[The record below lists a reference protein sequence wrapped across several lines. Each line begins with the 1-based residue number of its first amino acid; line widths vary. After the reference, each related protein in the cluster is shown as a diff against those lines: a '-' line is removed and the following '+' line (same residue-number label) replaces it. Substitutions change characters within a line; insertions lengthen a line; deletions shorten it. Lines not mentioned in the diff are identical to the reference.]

1 MPISQGRGGSAR
13 GQDGG
18 GGKEKE
24 KASRN
29 GSSSNS
35 SVEKKINYV
44 LHKYNK
50 AEISKVEGSS
60 VRREGRRAG
69 RLEAGQSED
78 C

>member
-29 GSSSNS
+29 GSSS

>member
-29 GSSSNS
+29 SSSS

-60 VRREGRRAG
+60 PRREGRRAG